1 MTRNPFISGAALA
14 LSLAAVSI
22 AQENWNQNLVLADCG
37 IGTNPENATWSTS
50 RQINWYHDA
59 IWPTSEEIN
68 PIAPDQAV
76 EMPYGDGK
84 YPWNFEGAS
93 AILPNG
99 DLWSVWINDGTPEP
113 ERAGRASSPKN
124 GGTELWCYTYRNR
137 PISTAV
143 SNSSSICVTAFIC
156 NHLGTGPTPWTTAP
170 GAPVQNPP
178 PAPPGASGSPV
189 PPSPPGIPGPPP
201 SPAPPGQSEPAPPS
215 PPPPPSTPPAA
226 ELPPSPTSPSAP
238 ENARSLKVSVDLS
251 PKPAVWLGTVDA
263 FLSSIKVAATN
274 ICQPLPIANA
284 APQEAGEAPDLVK
297 PSCRPTSCHADD
309 FERRSTKKVLSD
321 RLGCSALRPRLPSR
335 HFQSWRRDGLTTFPE
350 HHVRSPI
357 QFHFPQDGD
366 EFPDFV
372 DANAPAPDLAPEEK
386 LESQQQVKRKT
397 EPSENNEKGPAK
409 SLTRATAGPSGG
421 GLGSGTKPS
430 RTAAGKQQLSPTDDD
445 DNGGEFYYQP
455 ESFMFLGPGAYSDV
469 SPLGEEDDRV
479 DAGAKPPEKGRR
491 NEDENAQVNGQAE
504 R

>member
-76 EMPYGDGK
+76 AMPYGDGK

-274 ICQPLPIANA
+274 ICQPLPIANGQTSNITVNCQA
-284 APQEAGEAPDLVK
+284 VNESAIQYLPILFQVVRNLGAQSDAGHWFRSSPGLRVNDTSDDTFQLPQDFRLIATDEATSQVQAFISWEVESTARSSVLNCSRCDPSKFDTAYGQAILAPFSGLAPYYSRLLVESK
-297 PSCRPTSCHADD
+297 C
-309 FERRSTKKVLSD
+309 
-321 RLGCSALRPRLPSR
+321 
-335 HFQSWRRDGLTTFPE
+335 FPE
-350 HHVRSPI
+350 V
-357 QFHFPQDGD
+357 
-366 EFPDFV
+366 V
-372 DANAPAPDLAPEEK
+372 C
-386 LESQQQVKRKT
+386 
-397 EPSENNEKGPAK
+397 
-409 SLTRATAGPSGG
+409 
-421 GLGSGTKPS
+421 
-430 RTAAGKQQLSPTDDD
+430 
-445 DNGGEFYYQP
+445 
-455 ESFMFLGPGAYSDV
+455 
-469 SPLGEEDDRV
+469 
-479 DAGAKPPEKGRR
+479 
-491 NEDENAQVNGQAE
+491 
-504 R
+504 